1 MIPAAAPNR
10 ILESYDVDVV
20 VDPVVDPQ
28 TLHTP
33 RLEWNHTVNIAHA
46 SRVALHDG
54 TRRLYVLTADDPG
67 TLYQLGT
74 DNFATITSRQLPAQG
89 LALAV
94 SGSGER
100 LYVVTWPV
108 GPGTAR
114 QLDVL
119 DATSPGL
126 PPINT
131 APIDIPGSDGSDIV
145 LAIAPDNHLWALV
158 NSSGDV
164 LRWDTDIDSQP
175 APAAPVVVGNLGH
188 NLQTLAF
195 SSDGK
200 LAYAAGA
207 SNEIQVLEI
216 ATQSITQIQVLPAS
230 ANVSALIVV
239 KSTGPDVLAAA
250 DTNGNRLHL
259 VKPNPASLVGSVA
272 LDHTPVALVASPGG
286 RWIYA
291 LERESAASYLQSVNA
306 YAVLQGIQVQAGTPI
321 LVGHPG
327 QQLVPSKSG
336 TELYIPFTGDLAQ
349 PTAGGVAIVDVS
361 EQACDDI
368 LWRHLEGCPHCDL
381 PNCVVLATIAH
392 YHPGDTIED
401 ETDPPADP
409 AADEAAHI
417 ARIDN
422 RQGRRLLPSTQV
434 MLEWIECL
442 MQQGASGTGAQGPP
456 GPQGSQGPK
465 GDPGPAGTPG
475 PAGLAGPKGDKGD
488 KGDPGLDP
496 DLTHICAIN
505 WVHPRSLTDK
515 PVNDPANATP
525 STNLARGLLVAFD
538 RPVLNGDLHEQSF
551 MLLERPLTEGPERGC
566 WCEVEAKIIAGVI
579 FPAPCTIGGEFER
592 IPASEPD
599 KLVNGALFL
608 SGSGLQANKQ
618 YRVVIKGD
626 FIRDEKGQ
634 AVDGNHLPAWIPNR
648 KSGNGMAGGTFESWF
663 FIK

>member
-1 MIPAAAPNR
+1 MGGLGRALGLNTLGSALAPVLFGLVCLPALGAKATLIILAAG
-10 ILESYDVDVV
+10 YVV
-20 VDPVVDPQ
+20 
-28 TLHTP
+28 LALP
-33 RLEWNHTVNIAHA
+33 RLSA
-46 SRVALHDG
+46 
-54 TRRLYVLTADDPG
+54 RRWAAVVP
-67 TLYQLGT
+67 
-74 DNFATITSRQLPAQG
+74 
-89 LALAV
+89 LALAAV
-94 SGSGER
+94 LLFIPGPLRLVDLPPGGKIVAHREGVMAAVTVVQNGRER
-100 LYVVTWPV
+100 FLKVNNHFVM
-108 GPGTAR
+108 GGTASYFSDAR
-114 QLDVL
+114 Q
-119 DATSPGL
+119 
-126 PPINT
+126 
-131 APIDIPGSDGSDIV
+131 
-145 LAIAPDNHLWALV
+145 
-158 NSSGDV
+158 
-164 LRWDTDIDSQP
+164 
-175 APAAPVVVGNLGH
+175 
-188 NLQTLAF
+188 
-195 SSDGK
+195 

-207 SNEIQVLEI
+207 SNAIQVLEI
-216 ATQSITQIQVLPAS
+216 ATQNITQIQVLPAS

-250 DTNGNRLHL
+250 DTSGNRLHL

-272 LDHTPVALVASPGG
+272 LDHTPAALVASPGG

-361 EQACDDI
+361 EQACDGI
-368 LWRHLEGCPHCDL
+368 LWRHLKGCPHCDL

-409 AADEAAHI
+409 VADEAAHI

-456 GPQGSQGPK
+456 GPQGLQGPK

-515 PVNDPANATP
+515 HINDPANATP

-551 MLLERPLTEGPERGC
+551 MLFGATPDRG
-566 WCEVEAKIIAGVI
+566 AG
-579 FPAPCTIGGEFER
+579 AGM
-592 IPASEPD
+592 
-599 KLVNGALFL
+599 LV
-608 SGSGLQANKQ
+608 
-618 YRVVIKGD
+618 
-626 FIRDEKGQ
+626 
-634 AVDGNHLPAWIPNR
+634 
-648 KSGNGMAGGTFESWF
+648 
-663 FIK
+663 